1 MAWMQTSVG
10 AERRRFVEAYASGHW
25 SMTELC
31 ERFGISRPTG
41 YKWVDRVAAHG
52 EAGLVERSRA
62 PGHCPHRMSAAV
74 AAQILAARKKYG
86 WGATK
91 LLEVLRT
98 QHPDTAWPT
107 RSTCHALLARHQLL
121 RRYRRR
127 PRWTHPGAPVMATDR
142 PNQVWPAD
150 FKGQFRMGNGQYC
163 YPLTVT
169 DHFSRAVLV
178 CRGLRSIR
186 TADTQ
191 AVFLALFRAV
201 GLPEAIRTDN
211 GAPFASLGL
220 HGLTPLNVWWM
231 QQGIVHQRIRRGTP
245 QQNGTHERM
254 HRELKRETTRPAAAT
269 WRSQQRRFDAFRR
282 RYNEERP
289 HEALGHRTPSSCW
302 TPSPRPYVE
311 HPPAPDYPAHM
322 EVRLIATDGRFR
334 WRGDHRFL
342 SHALAGHHIGLEEG
356 DDGVWNIVFYRTL
369 LGKLDERTGEISGG

>member
-1 MAWMQTSVG
+1 MQTSVA
-10 AERRRFVEAYASGHW
+10 AERRRFVEEFASGRW

-31 ERFGISRPTG
+31 ERYGISRPTG
-41 YKWVDRVAAHG
+41 YKWAARFAAANG
-52 EAGLVERSRA
+52 DGLVERSRA
-62 PGHCPHRMSAAV
+62 PHHCPHGLSAGVEAE
-74 AAQILAARKKYG
+74 ILAARKKYG

-91 LLEVLRT
+91 LLGVLQARY
-98 QHPDTAWPT
+98 PDRLWPA
-107 RSTCHALLARHQLL
+107 RSTCNALLARHQLL
-121 RRYRRR
+121 RRHRRR
-127 PRWTHPGAPVMATDR
+127 PRWTHPGAAALDTDR

-150 FKGQFRMGNGQYC
+150 FKGQFRTGDGQYC

-186 TADTQ
+186 TLDTK

-211 GAPFASLGL
+211 GPPFASVGL

-231 QQGIVHQRIRRGTP
+231 QHGIVHQRIRRGTP

-254 HRELKRETTRPAAAT
+254 HRELKRETARPAAT
-269 WRSQQRRFDAFRR
+269 TLRSQQRRFDAFVR

-289 HEALGHRTPSSCW
+289 HEALGNRTPSTFW
-302 TPSPRPYVE
+302 TPSRRSYVE
-311 HPPAPDYPAHM
+311 HPAGPEYPAPAD
-322 EVRLIATDGRFR
+322 VRLVATDGRFR
-334 WRGDHRFL
+334 WRGDHVFL
-342 SHALAGHHIGLEEG
+342 SHALAGQHIGLEEV

-369 LGKLDERTGEISGG
+369 LGKLDERTRQISGG